1 MSFLMFLDSR
11 ARPLGAKNL
20 QSWELPSFQAL
31 GVVAA
36 LQY

>member
-1 MSFLMFLDSR
+1 MFLDSR
-11 ARPLGAKNL
+11 ARQLRAKNL
-20 QSWELPSFQAL
+20 QSWELPFFQAL